1 VQHYLSGN
9 IWLFC
14 DLNIDWRN
22 LSYLNWNKW
31 TLVKKYQIAF
41 PRYYSSRTLFSFHLL
56 VGENDRERE
65 KRRFGWTDPNFIL
78 RPTLLRRLL
87 SIGLLLR
94 NITKWRLQ
102 ERTCHNKQIENFLL
116 ITLSQKTGLI
126 LFFNRKYIFAIF
138 WFLIRKSRGKIKN
151 NFCEYW

>member
-1 VQHYLSGN
+1 MQHYLSGN

-31 TLVKKYQIAF
+31 TLVIKYQIAF

-87 SIGLLLR
+87 SIRLLLR

-116 ITLSQKTGLI
+116 ITLSQKI
-126 LFFNRKYIFAIF
+126 NRNIFFCDIFI
-138 WFLIRKSRGKIKN
+138 SNTKI
-151 NFCEYW
+151 